1 MDRLVLPS
9 GNELTQLLQ
18 GDLATTLFYNT
29 QDVTILIYET
39 FSKETVY

>member
-9 GNELTQLLQ
+9 GNEPTQLFQ

-29 QDVTILIYET
+29 QDVFFQKRLFTSNNY
-39 FSKETVY
+39 S

>member
-9 GNELTQLLQ
+9 GNELTQLFQ

-29 QDVTILIYET
+29 DVTILIYET